1 MFSLN
6 NVILPKA
13 LESKL
18 GFLKNYSVDFGYFGV
33 DIGAK
38 LDSII
43 WLILA
48 FVVVL
53 FFRNSSEQLSRLK
66 LNYTTAI
73 FTAMM
78 LLAGIISLNKVS
90 EFLYFNF

>member
-1 MFSLN
+1 MFSLDN
-6 NVILPKA
+6 IVLPKV

-18 GFLKNYSVDFGYFGV
+18 AFLKDYAVDFGYFGV
-33 DIGAK
+33 HIGAK
-38 LDSII
+38 LDSIL
-43 WLILA
+43 WLISA
-48 FVVVL
+48 FILVL
-53 FFRNSSEQLSRLK
+53 FFKSSSEHLKSFK

-73 FTAMM
+73 FTGMM